1 VLTPAAVWF
10 YGGYSA
16 ALWAMTKV
24 LISSIAALRETSIV
38 FAALIDM
45 CLKKICLWLGYSF
58 LHRCY
63 GHRLYNNIN
72 INGWYNIEAELD
84 PFYYFQ
90 IIKL

>member
-24 LISSIAALRETSIV
+24 LISSI
-38 FAALIDM
+38 AALIDM